1 MVFFLMIRRTPRST
15 RTGTLFPYT
24 TLFRSAR
31 AGRQLLRGG
40 ADRRGAGG
48 SRSRGVPSRRAAG
61 PAARRPVPLP
71 GGRPLGEAQGHG
83 RAGLGL
89 RRRVRRGRRGRAGA
103 GRSAC
108 AAAGTRPAR
117 CAAGA
122 ALAPSGTAEDHPAGR
137 RPPDPRRAVP
147 SLRTLRGDGPPRD
160 GRFRFLAVGRWE
172 GRKGMA
178 ELVSAVDAEFGED
191 DEVELVLAGLHAQQP
206 APDLR
211 AELRA
216 LRLRRPG
223 RLKIIPPVAGHRTF
237 AGLYTSCD
245 AFVAP
250 SRAEGWGLPVTE
262 AMACGLPVIVTG
274 YSGPTAFIGEAAWR
288 IDHRLVPVDDPFF
301 ERAAGDLGLWSEPDG
316 AHTSGREL
324 CRERGGRN

>member
-108 AAAGTRPAR
+108 AAAGTR
-117 CAAGA
+117 
-122 ALAPSGTAEDHPAGR
+122 
-137 RPPDPRRAVP
+137 
-147 SLRTLRGDGPPRD
+147 
-160 GRFRFLAVGRWE
+160 
-172 GRKGMA
+172 
-178 ELVSAVDAEFGED
+178 
-191 DEVELVLAGLHAQQP
+191 
-206 APDLR
+206 
-211 AELRA
+211 
-216 LRLRRPG
+216 
-223 RLKIIPPVAGHRTF
+223 
-237 AGLYTSCD
+237 
-245 AFVAP
+245 
-250 SRAEGWGLPVTE
+250 
-262 AMACGLPVIVTG
+262 
-274 YSGPTAFIGEAAWR
+274 
-288 IDHRLVPVDDPFF
+288 
-301 ERAAGDLGLWSEPDG
+301 SEE
-316 AHTSGREL
+316 HTSEL
-324 CRERGGRN
+324 QSLMRISYAVFCLKKKNNKKQDT